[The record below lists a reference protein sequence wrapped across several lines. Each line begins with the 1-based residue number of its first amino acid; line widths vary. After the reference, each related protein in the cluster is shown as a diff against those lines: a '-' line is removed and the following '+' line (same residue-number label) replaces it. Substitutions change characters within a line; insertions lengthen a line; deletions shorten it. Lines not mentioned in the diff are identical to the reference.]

1 MRTLLLL
8 APLTLLSL
16 LAMPGVAAAAETV
29 TIAPMPGTVPAA
41 QSLPVLGRVPQV
53 CAMQPGRIA
62 AGSLNNIA
70 GLDGDTLR
78 IIQFTDPSTLTVRAA
93 SVTVSFDAFCNF
105 PHSVRIESQ
114 NNGLWPVDA
123 RVSDRPAGFGYA
135 VPYTARL
142 NWGPAN
148 TQFQATATIRNIAQ
162 AVTAVSEPA
171 AGDLSLR
178 IEIAD
183 GASNAQNRAPMMAD
197 TYVDTVRIFLEPQ

>member
-8 APLTLLSL
+8 APLAV
-16 LAMPGVAAAAETV
+16 LALPGAAIAAESV
-29 TIAPMPGTVPAA
+29 DPAPMPGTTPAVRT
-41 QSLPVLGRVPQV
+41 LPVLGRVPQV

-62 AGSLNNIA
+62 AGGLNNFA

-78 IIQFTDPSTLTVRAA
+78 IIQFTDPSTLEVRAA
-93 SVTVSFDAFCNF
+93 SVTISFEAFCNF
-105 PHSVRIESQ
+105 PHTVRIESQ

-135 VPYTARL
+135 VPYSARL
-142 NWGPAN
+142 NWGSAS

-162 AVTAVSEPA
+162 NTTAVGEPV

-183 GASNAQNRAPMMAD
+183 GASNVENRAPMMAG

>member
-8 APLTLLSL
+8 APLAV
-16 LAMPGVAAAAETV
+16 LALPGAAIAAESV
-29 TIAPMPGTVPAA
+29 DPAPMPGTTPAVRT
-41 QSLPVLGRVPQV
+41 LPVLGRVPQV

-62 AGSLNNIA
+62 AGGLNNFA

-78 IIQFTDPSTLTVRAA
+78 IIQFTDPSTLEVRAA
-93 SVTVSFDAFCNF
+93 SVTISFEAFCNF
-105 PHSVRIESQ
+105 PHTVRIESQ

-135 VPYTARL
+135 VPYSARL
-142 NWGPAN
+142 NWGPAS

-162 AVTAVSEPA
+162 TTTAVGEPV

-183 GASNAQNRAPMMAD
+183 GASNVENRAPMMAG